1 MILNPIHNHNVKNI
15 KVNDK
20 SKEGKQN
27 VTKIKFHKCCGRTHA
42 HP

>member
-1 MILNPIHNHNVKNI
+1 MILNPMHHDSEKIEAMI
-15 KVNDK
+15 K

-27 VTKIKFHKCCGRTHA
+27 VTKIKFHKCYRRTHA